1 MKKKILLILFIV
13 LIGIQFIR
21 PQKNLSNEVLATDI
35 SNIYAMPQNV
45 SVILKKACRDCH
57 SNKTVYPWYAEV
69 QPVGLWLNNHIHEG
83 KEELN
88 LSEFGSYQIARQY
101 KKLDDMID
109 EVKEGHMPISSYTL
123 IHRDAKLG
131 DEEKQV
137 LLNWC
142 EDIRDT
148 IKSKYPADSLI
159 IKKRGE

>member
-1 MKKKILLILFIV
+1 MKKKILLILIVV

-21 PQKNLSNEVLATDI
+21 PQKNLSSEVLATDI
-35 SNIYAMPQNV
+35 SNVYGTPQNV

-57 SNKTVYPWYAEV
+57 SNNTVYPWYAEV
-69 QPVGLWLNNHIHEG
+69 QPVGLWLNNHVHEG

-88 LSEFGSYQIARQY
+88 FSEFGSYPIARQY

-123 IHRDAKLG
+123 IHRDAKLSE
-131 DEEKQV
+131 EEKQA

-148 IKSKYPADSLI
+148 IKSKYPADSLVM
-159 IKKRGE
+159 KKRGE